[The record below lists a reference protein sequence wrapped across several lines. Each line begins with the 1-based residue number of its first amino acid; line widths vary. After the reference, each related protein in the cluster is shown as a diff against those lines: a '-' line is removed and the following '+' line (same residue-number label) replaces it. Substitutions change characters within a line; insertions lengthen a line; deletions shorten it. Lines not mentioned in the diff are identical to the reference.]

1 MPKRTDIHKILIIG
15 SGPIVIGQACEFD
28 YSGTQA
34 CKALRQEG
42 YQVVLVNSN
51 PATIMTDPG
60 MADSTYIEP
69 LTVESVAAIIK
80 KERPDALLP
89 TVGGQTALNLAI
101 ALDDAG
107 VLDEFGVEMIGA
119 KREAIKVAE
128 DRLLF
133 KQAMDEAGM
142 LMPRGGFAKTWTEA
156 EALVK
161 ITEYPAIIRPS
172 FTMGGTGGGI
182 AFNPEEY
189 EEIVR
194 AGLAASPVQEVLIE
208 ESILGW
214 KEFELEVM
222 RDLADNVVII
232 CSIENF
238 DPMGVHTGDSITV
251 APAQTLTDR
260 EYQSMRDMAIK
271 IIRKVG
277 VETGGSNIQFA
288 VNPEDGEIRIIEMNP
303 RVSRSSALAS
313 KATGFPIAKI
323 AAKLAVGY
331 TLDEIPN
338 DITKKTP
345 ASFEPTIDYVV
356 TKIPKWNFE
365 KFQEAEDVLGTQMK
379 SVGEVMAIGRTFKE
393 SLFKGLR
400 SLEAVKPL
408 RLEDVP
414 NDELQRKLARPNSQ
428 RFSYITYALEH
439 DWTIDEIHRLSR
451 IDPWFLDQVQ
461 QVMEIQREVEAVLS
475 EPPAS
480 VGGSRSQHNHPPA
493 NAGGSDSATTALENI
508 PFDLLRAFKEAALSD
523 RRLAYLTQRSE
534 DEVRAYRK
542 SLGLVPVYKRVDT
555 CGAEFESHTPYLYST
570 YEEEDESQPTD
581 KPKIMILGSGPN
593 RIGQGIEFDYCCVH
607 ASYAL
612 HEAGYETIMVNCNPE
627 TVSTDYDT
635 SDRLYFEPL
644 TFEDVMNIVDVEKPT
659 GVIVQFG
666 GQTPLNLAMRLHEAG
681 VPIIGTSPDSI
692 DLAEDRK
699 RFGALLRELGVP
711 QPENGTA
718 TSIEEA
724 LVIAERIGYPVLMR
738 PSYVLGGRAMAIVYD
753 DEALERY
760 MRTAVDFSHERPV
773 LIDKFLEQA
782 AEFDVDA
789 VADETACIVAAIQ
802 EHIEEAG
809 IHSGDSSCVLPPVR
823 IAEEHLET
831 MRHYTRRLAAAL
843 SVKGLMNIQFAI
855 KHDRV
860 YVLEVNPRAS
870 RTVPFVSKATGV
882 PLARIGAL
890 VMAGQKLKDFGLPN
904 DLTVDRFYVKSPV
917 FPFAKFPGV
926 DPVLSPEMHSTGEVM
941 GIGETFGEAYGKAMI
956 AAGLKLPASGTAF
969 ISVNDNDKGQAVLL
983 ARRLVRLGFE
993 LIATRGT
1000 AERLREVGLKVENVF
1015 KVNEGRPNIV
1025 DQIKQNEVALIIN
1038 TPLGRASHYD
1048 EQAIRRAAL
1057 QYNVPCVTTM
1067 TGAQAL
1073 VEALAVAASG
1083 SGAEINVRALQE
1095 LHAVTASA
1103 R

>member
-42 YQVVLVNSN
+42 YKVVLVNSN
-51 PATIMTDPG
+51 PATIMTDPET
-60 MADSTYIEP
+60 ADVTYIEP
-69 LTVESVAAIIK
+69 LTVEAVSAIIR

-101 ALDDAG
+101 ALDDSG
-107 VLDEFGVEMIGA
+107 VLEECGVEMIGA
-119 KREAIKVAE
+119 KREAIRIAE
-128 DRLLF
+128 DRMLF
-133 KQAMDEAGM
+133 KQAMDEAG
-142 LMPRGGFAKTWTEA
+142 LQMPRGGFAKSWQEA
-156 EALVK
+156 EEIVGD
-161 ITEYPAIIRPS
+161 TGYPAIIRPS
-172 FTMGGTGGGI
+172 FTLGGTGGGT
-182 AFNPEEY
+182 AYNPEEF

-194 AGLAASPVQEVLIE
+194 AGLAASPMHEVLVE

-260 EYQSMRDMAIK
+260 EYQRMRDMAIV

-288 VNPEDGEIRIIEMNP
+288 VNPENGDIRIIEMNP

-338 DITKKTP
+338 DITQKTP

-356 TKIPKWNFE
+356 AKIPKWDFE
-365 KFQEAEDVLGTQMK
+365 KFREAEDVLGTQMK

-393 SLFKGLR
+393 ALFKGLR

-408 RLEDVP
+408 RLEDVSD
-414 NDELQRKLARPNSQ
+414 DELQRKLARPNSQ
-428 RFSYITYALEH
+428 RFSYITYALQH
-439 DWTIDEIHRLSR
+439 GWPIAEIYRLSR
-451 IDPWFLDQVQ
+451 VDPWFLEQLQD
-461 QVMEIQREVEAVLS
+461 VMEIQKEIE
-475 EPPAS
+475 
-480 VGGSRSQHNHPPA
+480 GQK
-493 NAGGSDSATTALENI
+493 LEDI
-508 PFDLLRAFKEAALSD
+508 SPELLRSFKEVALSD
-523 RRLAYLTQRSE
+523 RRLAYLTEKSE
-534 DEVRAYRK
+534 DEVREHRK
-542 SLGLVPVYKRVDT
+542 SLGVVPVYKRVDT
-555 CGAEFESHTPYLYST
+555 CGAEFESFTPYLYST
-570 YEEEDESQPTD
+570 YESECEAAPTD
-581 KPKIMILGSGPN
+581 RRKIMILGSGPN
-593 RIGQGIEFDYCCVH
+593 RIGQGIEFDYCCCH
-607 ASYAL
+607 ASFAL
-612 HEAGYETIMVNCNPE
+612 RDAGFETIMVNCNPE

-644 TFEDVMNIVDVEKPT
+644 TFEDVMNIIDVEKPE

-666 GQTPLNLAMRLHEAG
+666 GQTPLNLAMRLHKAG
-681 VPIIGTSPDSI
+681 VPIIGTGADSI

-699 RFGALLRELGVP
+699 RFGALLRELGIP
-711 QPENGTA
+711 QPENGMAA
-718 TSIEEA
+718 TGEEA
-724 LVIAERIGYPVLMR
+724 KKVAEEIGYPVLVR

-753 DEALERY
+753 EESLDEYVRN
-760 MRTAVDFSHERPV
+760 AVGFTPDRPV
-773 LIDKFLEQA
+773 LIDKFLERA

-789 VADETACIVAAIQ
+789 LADENTCVIAAIQ

-809 IHSGDSSCVLPPVR
+809 IHSGDSSCVLPPIR
-823 IAEEHLET
+823 IDPEHIET
-831 MRHYTRRLAAAL
+831 MRHYTRLLATAL
-843 SVKGLMNIQFAI
+843 SVRGLMNIQFAI
-855 KHDRV
+855 KDHRV
-860 YVLEVNPRAS
+860 FVLEVNPRAS

-882 PLARIGAL
+882 PIARVAAL
-890 VMAGQKLKDFGLPN
+890 VMAGRALAEFDLPEN
-904 DLTVDRFYVKSPV
+904 LSVSRFFIKSPV

-926 DPVLSPEMHSTGEVM
+926 DPILSPEMHSTGEVM
-941 GIGETFGEAYGKAMI
+941 GVGETFGEAYGKAMTG
-956 AAGLKLPASGTAF
+956 AGLTLPQAGRAF
-969 ISVNDNDKGQAVLL
+969 ISVNDADKGQAVVL
-983 ARRLVRLGFE
+983 ARRLSKLGFE
-993 LIATRGT
+993 IVATLGT
-1000 AERLREVGLKVENVF
+1000 ADRLREVGLKVESVF

-1025 DQIKQNEVALIIN
+1025 DFIKRGEIALVIN
-1038 TPLGRASHYD
+1038 TPLGRASHFD

-1067 TGAQAL
+1067 TGAQAI
-1073 VEALAVAASG
+1073 VEAI
-1083 SGAEINVRALQE
+1083 GAREDGGVIKVRSLQE
-1095 LHAVTASA
+1095 LHAVSA
-1103 R
+1103 TVR